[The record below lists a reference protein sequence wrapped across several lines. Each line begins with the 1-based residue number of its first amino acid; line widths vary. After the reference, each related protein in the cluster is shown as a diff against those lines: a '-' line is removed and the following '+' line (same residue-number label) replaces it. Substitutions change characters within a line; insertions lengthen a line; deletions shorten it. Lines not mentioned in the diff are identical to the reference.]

1 MNPAIIELLVLA
13 GIAVFLI
20 MRLSS
25 VLGTREGHEKPPLAD
40 PKPQP
45 KRDFQVIDGGDDM
58 DILDHAPKGSDT
70 AEALA
75 KMKRAESDFSV
86 NDFLGGARM
95 AYEMILMAFER
106 GDLSEVRNFLAND
119 IAEVFDDVITNRA
132 AQGLT
137 VEANFIGLREMR
149 LVSAHFDDATKTAE
163 ITVSYNAEMTSVV
176 RNADGDIV
184 EGDAKQIK
192 RQKDVWT
199 YARTMGIGDPNWKL
213 VATGE

>member
-25 VLGTREGHEKPPLAD
+25 VLGTREGHEKPPLAE

-75 KMKRAESDFSV
+75 KMKRVDNDFSV
-86 NDFLGGARM
+86 NEFLGGARM

-106 GDLSEVRNFLAND
+106 GDLTEVRGFISTDVLDIFDEVIANR
-119 IAEVFDDVITNRA
+119 E
-132 AQGLT
+132 AQGLS

-149 LVSAHFDDATKTAE
+149 LVSANFDDVTRTAD
-163 ITVSYNAEMTSVV
+163 ITVAYNAEMTSVV

-192 RQKDVWT
+192 RQKDTWT
-199 YARTMGIGDPNWKL
+199 YSRTMGMGDPNWQL

>member
-25 VLGTREGHEKPPLAD
+25 VLGTREGHEKPPLAE

-75 KMKRAESDFSV
+75 KMKRVENDFSV
-86 NDFLGGARM
+86 NEFLAGARM
-95 AYEMILMAFER
+95 AYEMILMAFEN
-106 GDLSEVRNFLAND
+106 GNISEVRAFLAPEIQD
-119 IAEVFDDVITNRA
+119 AFDGVIADRNEK
-132 AQGLT
+132 GLYIN
-137 VEANFIGLREMR
+137 ANFIGMRELK
-149 LVSAHFDDATKTAE
+149 LVSADFDTTSKYAEVTVSFTAE
-163 ITVSYNAEMTSVV
+163 LTSVV
-176 RNADGDIV
+176 KNADGDVI
-184 EGDAKQIK
+184 EGDDKHIK

-199 YARTMGIGDPNWKL
+199 FARSMASGDPNWQL

>member
-1 MNPAIIELLVLA
+1 MNAAIIEILVLA
-13 GIAVFLI
+13 GIALFLV
-20 MRLSS
+20 MRLKN
-25 VLGTREGHEKPPLAD
+25 VLGTREGFEKPPVQAQES
-40 PKPQP
+40 PK
-45 KRDFQVIDGGDDM
+45 KRDFQVIDGGEDT
-58 DILDHAPKGSDT
+58 DILDHAEKGSTT

-75 KMKRAESDFSV
+75 LMKRADNSFSV

-106 GDLSEVRNFLAND
+106 GDLSEVRGFISADVLD
-119 IAEVFDDVITNRA
+119 IFDDVIANRE
-132 AQGLT
+132 AQGLS

-149 LVSAHFDDATKTAE
+149 LVSANFDDVTRTAD
-163 ITVSYNAEMTSVV
+163 ITVAYNAEMTSVV

-192 RQKDVWT
+192 RQKDTWT
-199 YARTMGIGDPNWKL
+199 YSRTMGMGDPNWQL

>member
-25 VLGTREGHEKPPLAD
+25 VLGTREGHEKPPLDD

-45 KRDFQVIDGGDDM
+45 KRDFQVIDGGDDT

-106 GDLSEVRNFLAND
+106 GDLSEVRNFLATD
-119 IAEVFDDVITNRA
+119 IAEVFDDVIANRA

-149 LVSAHFDDATKTAE
+149 LVSASFDDASKTAE

-176 RNADGDIV
+176 RNADGEIV
-184 EGDAKQIK
+184 EGDTKQIK

-199 YARTMGIGDPNWKL
+199 YARTMGIGDPNWQL

>member
-199 YARTMGIGDPNWKL
+199 YARTMGIGDPNWQL